1 MSNKIFVLL
10 LLEDLPFSYIKKLK
24 KFILVGK
31 NKKERI
37 GVRDWGLLKL
47 LVANKD
53 KNSPT

>member
-10 LLEDLPFSYIKKLK
+10 LLEDLLFSYIKK
-24 KFILVGK
+24 FVLVGK
-31 NKKERI
+31 NKKEKK

-53 KNSPT
+53 KNSPN